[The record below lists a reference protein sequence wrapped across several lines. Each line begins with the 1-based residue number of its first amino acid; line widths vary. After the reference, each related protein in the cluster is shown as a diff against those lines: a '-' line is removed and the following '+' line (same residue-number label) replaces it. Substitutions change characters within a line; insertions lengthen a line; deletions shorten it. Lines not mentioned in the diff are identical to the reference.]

1 MSDTE
6 QELKPGRS
14 TDRLCAAKLGYEW
27 LELDGAF
34 GSVGRWVEPGSQNSA
49 YDLKMRYTEGIDQPR
64 YSTSMDDA
72 WQLVEEAKNK
82 GHKFVLEIWSDRKYH
97 IAFFAL
103 DGGLLQDNC
112 SETAP
117 LAIVRAFLALPDLG
131 EIR

>member
-103 DGGLLQDNC
+103 DGGLLKDNC

-131 EIR
+131 K